1 MTECQQQPVGGRVF
15 IPEKGLW
22 VSLWNYRAWGLLPCR
37 LLLQSHCVATEPQCL
52 VSRHSSQ
59 RALHTRC
66 PNSQSLSRGRLALSL
81 ARSQAQ
87 LLRPAFLKP
96 GVGADR
102 WVQPAT
108 NTHHP
113 HPVQCPQNLWV
124 PFWIYILQE
133 ALTTFPSNPGFDA
146 TVDPDKHSL
155 ATKEPPACSPSQH
168 LGLFPCYA
176 PSEVIDLL
184 IPL

>member
-1 MTECQQQPVGGRVF
+1 MEKMNQGDRMSAAASRGGRVF

-96 GVGADR
+96 GVGQIGGYSL
-102 WVQPAT
+102 QP
-108 NTHHP
+108 TH
-113 HPVQCPQNLWV
+113 
-124 PFWIYILQE
+124 
-133 ALTTFPSNPGFDA
+133 TTHTQSSAHKTSGY
-146 TVDPDKHSL
+146 HSGYTSSKKL
-155 ATKEPPACSPSQH
+155 
-168 LGLFPCYA
+168 
-176 PSEVIDLL
+176 
-184 IPL
+184 